1 MERFTANEPFPP
13 VRSGVTRL
21 SDCLLT
27 ALAMA
32 VLHIGYLYFTGSV
45 ITSFDDLPRVAI
57 PVLESDLPCCPE
69 CGEHDWEL
77 VQPDV

>member
-1 MERFTANEPFPP
+1 M
-13 VRSGVTRL
+13 V
-21 SDCLLT
+21 LLQ
-27 ALAMA
+27 A
-32 VLHIGYLYFTGSV
+32 GYLYFTGSI